1 MSNHQLETG
10 RPFVADTIRRFSAL
24 VILGWLA
31 IVVGLTLGVPALEQV
46 EAEHAVSQNPTDAPS
61 FRATQRMSEAFEE
74 SVSNAAAAMIVLEG
88 QQPLG
93 DEAHA
98 YYDRLI
104 RQLRSDTKHVQHIQN
119 FWGDPLTS
127 AAAESD
133 DGKAAYV
140 QIMVTGKPG
149 DAVANE
155 SVQAVQHIVAQTPAP
170 PGIKTYVTGPAAL
183 AADLSVSGNSTVTT
197 ITLVSIAVI
206 LVTLLIVYRSPLTV
220 IALLLVVFVQ
230 LQAAR
235 GIVAL
240 LGHHEI
246 IGLTSLAVNLLVAL
260 VIAAGT
266 DYGIFFIG
274 RYHEA
279 RLAGE
284 DRETAFYTT
293 YRGVAHVVLAT
304 GLTVAGATFC
314 LSFTRLPAFQ
324 ALGVPCAVGILVA
337 VAVALTLV
345 PAVIAAGSRFGLF
358 EPKRAASTRG
368 WRRIGTAIVRWPGP
382 ILVASLAITLV
393 GLLTLPGF
401 KPDFN
406 DQHFLPQNIPAT
418 QGVNAAARHFPPS
431 AMMTPE
437 ILMVETDHDLR
448 NSADFLVLN
457 KLAKAVL
464 AVPGI
469 EKVQAVT
476 RPEGT
481 PIAHTTIPYLM
492 SAQQAGQQQFMFFQK
507 QRMADLLV
515 QADQL
520 GQTID
525 IMSHMYDLMKQMSDT
540 MHKMVTSTHEM
551 ADITMQLRDHI
562 ADFEDFFRPIRN
574 YLYWEPH
581 CFDIPLCWSIRSIF
595 DVLDGVDGLTDK
607 LQQLTANL
615 DQMDVIMPQLLAQ
628 FPEMIAI
635 MTSMKAMLL
644 TMHSTMSGVFGQMDG
659 NSTNSTAMGKA
670 FDAAQNDDSFYVPPE
685 VFKNEDFKR
694 VMKIFISPDGKAVR
708 MLISQKGDPTSPDG
722 VGRVDAIK
730 SAAEEA
736 LKGTPLEG
744 SQISLAG
751 TAALV
756 KDTVTG
762 TKYDLIIAVVSA
774 LCLIF
779 VVMLI
784 VTRSLIAAMVIVGT
798 VLLSLGASFGLAVFI
813 WQYLLGIQLHWSVFV
828 MTVIILL
835 AVGSDYNLL
844 LVARMKEELSAGLN
858 TGIIRAMAGTG
869 KVVTTAG
876 LVFAFT
882 MASMMVSDVI
892 SIGQVGTTIAVG
904 LAVRHLGR
912 PRVHDTIYRGAAGP
926 LVLVAATGSVPP
938 RQHDAPTDR
947 TASVG
952 ARVVAEPRAVS
963 DGHPNRGPSRPSR
976 PNRPPRSVD
985 RR

>member
-1 MSNHQLETG
+1 MSNHQLDTG
-10 RPFVADTIRRFSAL
+10 RPVVADTIRRFSAL

-31 IVVGLTLGVPALEQV
+31 IIVGLTLGVPTLEQV

-61 FRATQRMSEAFEE
+61 WKATQRMSEVFQE
-74 SVSNAAAAMIVLEG
+74 STSGNAPVMIVLEG

-93 DEAHA
+93 DDAHA

-140 QIMVTGKPG
+140 QIIVTGRAG
-149 DAVANE
+149 DALANE
-155 SVQAVQHIVAQTPAP
+155 SVQAVQHVVAQTPAP
-170 PGIKTYVTGPAAL
+170 PGIRTYVTGPAAL
-183 AADLSVSGNSTVTT
+183 AADISVAGNSTVTT

-206 LVTLLIVYRSPLTV
+206 LVTLLIIYRAPLTV
-220 IALLLVVFVQ
+220 IALLMVVFVQ

-240 LGHHEI
+240 LGHFEI

-345 PAVIAAGSRFGLF
+345 PAVIAAGGRFGLF
-358 EPKRAASTRG
+358 EPKRPASTRG

-406 DQHFLPQNIPAT
+406 DQHFLPKSIPAT
-418 QGVNAAARHFPPS
+418 DGINAAARHFPPS

-481 PIAHTTIPYLM
+481 PLAHTTIPYLM

-507 QRMADLLV
+507 QRMADLLT

-520 GQTID
+520 GQTIA
-525 IMSHMYDLMKQMSDT
+525 IMSHMYDLMKQLSAT
-540 MHKMVTSTHEM
+540 MHQMVKSTHEM

-574 YLYWEPH
+574 YFYWEPH
-581 CFDIPLCWSIRSIF
+581 CFDIPICWSIRSIF

-635 MTSMKAMLL
+635 MTSMRGMLL
-644 TMHSTMSGVFGQMDG
+644 TMHSTMSGVLGQMDG
-659 NSTNSTAMGKA
+659 NGTNSTAMGKA
-670 FDAAQNDDSFYVPPE
+670 FDAAQNDDSFYIPPE

-722 VGRVDAIK
+722 IGRVDAIK

-744 SQISLAG
+744 SPISLAG

-844 LVARMKEELSAGLN
+844 LVARMKEELSAGIN

-882 MASMMVSDVI
+882 MASMIVSDVI

-904 LAVRHLGR
+904 LLFDTLVVRAFMTPSIAALLGR
-912 PRVHDTIYRGAAGP
+912 WFWWPQRVRPRPASSMLRPTGPRP
-926 LVLVAATGSVPP
+926 LV
-938 RQHDAPTDR
+938 
-947 TASVG
+947 
-952 ARVVAEPRAVS
+952 RALLQ
-963 DGHPNRGPSRPSR
+963 NQER
-976 PNRPPRSVD
+976 
-985 RR
+985 